1 MTPYCA
7 IHEAIDPWVRDFALP
22 ALFIVTFCR
31 NIDFILQAHMQH
43 DRPLTH
49 YVSRLPTNPEHTTS
63 ASLRYIMMR
72 DAESRQQPNLLPQVP
87 CILVIFIYDS
97 LLTLDSEVEHM
108 WVSEHKLGSAWFF
121 FIRYCALGSNI
132 VMSVMK
138 FGDFAPEVSTSRS
151 FLQSFTL
158 IPPRRKSVV
167 ALTINYWIGLM
178 PVQQLAVGCT
188 LILRVYAMYNCDKR
202 ILTLLI
208 ISGLVTV
215 AVGAWSI
222 MPSGPSP
229 TVQTTVPGCHIGE
242 SQTQLIP
249 RHGTAW
255 EAELV
260 CNMIILGLTVYRA
273 FTQARAAITFA
284 DSLWHVMMRVMY
296 FGIIC
301 LANLANILMFNLGGM
316 ITSSDLAGFTSTVSV
331 VMISRLSSNLRA
343 AASSP
348 TIGDGFTYPAQQD
361 TLHFVQSTATGLE
374 TSGR

>member
-1 MTPYCA
+1 MNNSSVEDLLVA
-7 IHEAIDPWVRDFALP
+7 RDQL
-22 ALFIVTFCR
+22 
-31 NIDFILQAHMQH
+31 
-43 DRPLTH
+43 
-49 YVSRLPTNPEHTTS
+49 
-63 ASLRYIMMR
+63 
-72 DAESRQQPNLLPQVP
+72 
-87 CILVIFIYDS
+87 IFIYDS

-138 FGDFAPEVSTSRS
+138 FGDFAPETCNR
-151 FLQSFTL
+151 
-158 IPPRRKSVV
+158 
-167 ALTINYWIGLM
+167 LTTVHRVFIV
-178 PVQQLAVGCT
+178 VQQLAVGCT

-208 ISGLVTV
+208 ISALVTV

-242 SQTQLIP
+242 SRTQ
-249 RHGTAW
+249 
-255 EAELV
+255 LV

-284 DSLWHVMMRVMY
+284 DSLWHVMMRDSKHIY
-296 FGIIC
+296 PRIIC
-301 LANLANILMFNLGGM
+301 LANLANILMFNM

-331 VMISRLSSNLRA
+331 VMISRLSLNLRA

-348 TIGDGFTYPAQQD
+348 TIGDGFTYSAQQD
-361 TLHFVQSTATGLE
+361 TLHFTQSTATGLE